1 MNDQFLVD
9 LKYLFDEIMPFQIEI
24 ALKMIPEFSGERREL
39 HKFLSCCDIVYNTAT
54 TRAEKDSFLS
64 VVKTKLSGLAY
75 EIVKYG
81 EFDNWE
87 ILKPA
92 IQNQFLETRTI
103 AQIQLELLSTRQKQN
118 EDVRSFA
125 NKIERL
131 CQDLTDA
138 CVRSEGEAAAPIIK
152 NLNKKSALKAFV
164 EGLVPSLKFVIK
176 ASRFDDLTAAI
187 EAACEE
193 ERTLKCIGHVN
204 SSYPKMN
211 NFIRC
216 YKCGKSNHKANQCY
230 SNKASESN
238 KLPDFQNFAR
248 SAHKREVKVNNINI
262 TCAYCKNVG
271 HTIDNCRKRQYN
283 NAKRSNY
290 QNISY
295 NTADKSQNS
304 YFNNRNSYSG
314 NGQGPSTSTGSET
327 PVRNLKTA

>member
-1 MNDQFLVD
+1 M
-9 LKYLFDEIMPFQIEI
+9 
-24 ALKMIPEFSGERREL
+24 
-39 HKFLSCCDIVYNTAT
+39 YNTAT

-138 CVRSEGEAAAPIIK
+138 CVRSEG
-152 NLNKKSALKAFV
+152 
-164 EGLVPSLKFVIK
+164 VIK

-290 QNISY
+290 QNISN